1 MLIGCG
7 DWVTARS
14 RVVLGAVIHIFT
26 IPDCLYCI
34 RIDLIQKATAIL
46 VAKDSCGAPRLMLEE
61 LHLLDLH
68 HDYIAGLG
76 AFDLERSRQVMDLC
90 QLNIS
95 DVVGT
100 VIIADLPSRPINALD
115 IDNLAILDL
124 VAERDCSKF
133 QLAKSDN

>member
-1 MLIGCG
+1 
-7 DWVTARS
+7 
-14 RVVLGAVIHIFT
+14 
-26 IPDCLYCI
+26 
-34 RIDLIQKATAIL
+34 
-46 VAKDSCGAPRLMLEE
+46 MLEE